1 MIHGF
6 YEDELAQCCK
16 APHAYGFE
24 SISAAIPFVRAE
36 SRHEMKVLAL
46 ETRADLLQA
55 LVVFF
60 ILLKYHQSGYE
71 EG

>member
-24 SISAAIPFVRAE
+24 SISAFVRAE